1 MVVNND
7 IVHIFPPATDKPIKV
22 VINNANIVNNDDGTF
37 TINQRIYPEEM
48 YKVDGK
54 LYMKWRGEWYE
65 MGGLNEN

>member
-7 IVHIFPPATDKPIKV
+7 IVYIFPPATDKPIKV
-22 VINNANIVNNDDGTF
+22 VITNANIVNNDDGTF

-65 MGGLNEN
+65 MGD